1 MATFIK
7 MVLTNER
14 VGATDAE
21 LPKSYLSSI
30 LTSIKEPVSRPI
42 SSIRGTPSAVV
53 PGKEASI
60 IP

>member
-14 VGATDAE
+14 VGATHGE
-21 LPKSYLSSI
+21 LLKSYLSRI
-30 LTSIKEPVSRPI
+30 LTSMKEPVSRPI
-42 SSIRGTPSAVV
+42 SSMRGTASAVV